1 MAVGTARPL
10 RPLVPLRTAVALI
23 ARIRHF
29 HRLARLVLGLR
40 VRLVRLLRFRAR
52 IPHPHLQIPE
62 SRLLLLIRTRFVQ
75 SLLALR
81 RIHFARPPYLL
92 DLRWGHRVHFHWSFP
107 GLPDFR
113 LISLPLGNLDF
124 PVLAVV
130 RGAFR

>member
-62 SRLLLLIRTRFVQ
+62 SRLLLLIRTRLQ
-75 SLLALR
+75 SLLP
-81 RIHFARPPYLL
+81 FGGFTLL
-92 DLRWGHRVHFHWSFP
+92 VLLTLIFGGGTGFIFIGAS